1 MKYAVIAPDLKWK
14 GERLAKGVSFEA
26 KTDREIQNADLL
38 VLIGKAEQ
46 IKTGPIRRAH
56 VERLDHDGDGNP
68 GGSVAVTSE
77 DAFVE
82 MSDEDLREFIT
93 KRDGQAPHFRLG
105 RPKLLAIARKTD
117 EPEPVGQYQHRA
129 MKAEGTD

>member
-26 KTDREIQNADLL
+26 TTGREIKNADLL
-38 VLIGKAEQ
+38 VLIGKAEPV
-46 IKTGPIRRAH
+46 KTGPIRRAH
-56 VERLDHDGDGNP
+56 VERLDHDGDGKP
-68 GGSVAVTSE
+68 GGSVALTSE
-77 DAFVE
+77 DAFVD
-82 MSDEDLREFIT
+82 MSDEELREFIT

-105 RPKLLAIARKTD
+105 RTRLLAVARKTD
-117 EPEPVGQYQHRA
+117 EPDPAGHYQHRA